1 MMTVMADPMRM
12 LLLTLSTILAFS
24 FSLSP
29 TISEVS
35 KEQIPCTMCYS
46 CDNPCQPLPSPP
58 PPAVPECPPPSPP
71 PPAVPEC
78 PPPPPPP
85 SPPPPAV
92 PECPPPPAPANEC
105 PACQTPSPPVRPPKP
120 PAGYSFNGP
129 PAGYFFNGPPAEY
142 GNNPVPYFPFDNRNQ
157 PLSFSFKSVHLKLQS
172 IVFCIFLSLTV
183 LCF

>member
-1 MMTVMADPMRM
+1 MADPMRM

-92 PECPPPPAPANEC
+92 PE
-105 PACQTPSPPVRPPKP
+105 S
-120 PAGYSFNGP
+120 GYSFNGP

-172 IVFCIFLSLTV
+172 IVFCIFLSITV

>member
-1 MMTVMADPMRM
+1 MMTVMADPMRV
-12 LLLTLSTILAFS
+12 LISTLSTILAFS
-24 FSLSP
+24 FLLSP
-29 TISEVS
+29 AISEVS
-35 KEQIPCTMCYS
+35 REQIPCTMCYS
-46 CDNPCQPLPSPP
+46 CDNPCQPL
-58 PPAVPECPPPSPP
+58 PSPP

-142 GNNPVPYFPFDNRNQ
+142 GNNPVPYFPFDNWNQ

-183 LCF
+183 LCFF